1 MINPILNI
9 NGSSASDLIE
19 PRIKAINHLR
29 DAIEALLQ
37 VTPNGRD
44 YSDNDQCT
52 ADRNA
57 HYDRIEAIHAIHTEI
72 YKEAV
77 AIKRQSDREA

>member
-9 NGSSASDLIE
+9 NGSSAADLIE
-19 PRIKAINHLR
+19 PRLKAINNLR
-29 DAIEALLQ
+29 DAIDALLQ

-44 YSDNDQCT
+44 YSDNEQCT
-52 ADRNA
+52 ADRKA
-57 HYDRIEAIHAIHTEI
+57 HYDRIEAIYAIYTEI

-77 AIKRQSDREA
+77 AIKRQSEKEA